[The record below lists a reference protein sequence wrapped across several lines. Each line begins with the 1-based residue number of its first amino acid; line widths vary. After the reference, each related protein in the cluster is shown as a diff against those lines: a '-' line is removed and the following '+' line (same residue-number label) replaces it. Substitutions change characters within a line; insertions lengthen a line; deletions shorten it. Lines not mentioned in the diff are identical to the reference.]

1 VEVELRHLRA
11 FVAVATSRSF
21 TRAAEQLFITQP
33 ALTRT
38 IRQLESMLGADLV
51 DRNTHPV
58 SLTPAGEEF
67 LPYAS
72 RILAHLEAGV
82 GVVRKQAG
90 VRLGFAWLLPD
101 PWAQHVVSGFE
112 EATGN
117 SVALIR
123 TDDPVAAI
131 EEGRVD
137 VALVR
142 GGIPDTRAVR
152 IVHLFDEPRVAVCS
166 VNSGLA
172 RLDALDWNDVSDWT
186 LVVNTVSGTTG
197 PWSWP
202 PGAGP
207 RRVVETSNFDEWV
220 ESVAA
225 DRGIGIVPDVATRRG
240 IHPAVRFIPLRNAPP
255 SPVSL
260 AFRPGVREPVLRR
273 FVQAALTAVELSQ
286 DRTAPDRPLPRTA
299 NGKVSQNGSLRCRQ
313 PRREGAQSSGCSTS
327 WARYSCSPSWLT
339 RPSWVSR

>member
-11 FVAVATSRSF
+11 FVAVAASRSF

-38 IRQLESMLGADLV
+38 IRQLESLLGAALI

-72 RILAHLEAGV
+72 RILSDLEIGV
-82 GVVRKQAG
+82 GVIRKHAN
-90 VRLGFAWLLPD
+90 VSLGFSWLLPD
-101 PWAQHVVSGFE
+101 PWAQHTVTQFESG
-112 EATGN
+112 TGN
-117 SVALIR
+117 SVSLIR
-123 TDDPVAAI
+123 CDDPLAAVD
-131 EEGRVD
+131 EGRVD

-142 GGIPDTRAVR
+142 GVGQGTRPVR
-152 IVHLFDEPRVAVCS
+152 IVHLFDETRVAVCS
-166 VNSGLA
+166 VHSSFA
-172 RLDALDWNDVSDWT
+172 AAEELDWNDAPEWT

-202 PGAGP
+202 AGAGP
-207 RRVVETSNFDEWV
+207 RRVVATANFDEWI

-225 DRGIGIVPDVATRRG
+225 DRGIGIVPDVARRRS
-240 IHPAVRFIPLRNAPP
+240 IHPAVRFIPLRNAPL

-260 AFRPGVREPVLRR
+260 AFRPGVREPLLRS
-273 FVQAALTAVELSQ
+273 FVQAARAAGNL
-286 DRTAPDRPLPRTA
+286 
-299 NGKVSQNGSLRCRQ
+299 QN
-313 PRREGAQSSGCSTS
+313 E
-327 WARYSCSPSWLT
+327 
-339 RPSWVSR
+339 

>member
-1 VEVELRHLRA
+1 MEVELRHLRA
-11 FVAVATSRSF
+11 FVAVATSHSF

-38 IRQLESMLGADLV
+38 IRQLESLLGAALV
-51 DRNTHPV
+51 DRNTHPI

-72 RILAHLEAGV
+72 RILAHLETGV
-82 GVVRKQAG
+82 GVIRKHASI
-90 VRLGFAWLLPD
+90 RLGFAWLLPH
-101 PWAQHVVSGFE
+101 PWAQYTVTQFE

-117 SVALIR
+117 AVTLIR
-123 TDDPVAAI
+123 TDDPLAAI
-131 EEGRVD
+131 DEGKVD
-137 VALVR
+137 VGLVR
-142 GGIPDTRAVR
+142 GSIPDTRPVR

-166 VNSGLA
+166 ANSGLA
-172 RLDALDWNDVSDWT
+172 RLDELDWNDVSDWT

-207 RRVVETSNFDEWV
+207 RRVVETANFDEWL

-225 DRGIGIVPDVATRRG
+225 DRGIGIVPDVAQRRS
-240 IHPAVRFIPLRNAPP
+240 IHPAVRFVPLRDAPP

-260 AFRPGVREPVLRR
+260 AFRPGYREPLLRR
-273 FVQAALTAVELSQ
+273 FVQAALTAVELTGQ
-286 DRTAPDRPLPRTA
+286 T
-299 NGKVSQNGSLRCRQ
+299 
-313 PRREGAQSSGCSTS
+313 
-327 WARYSCSPSWLT
+327 
-339 RPSWVSR
+339 

>member
-1 VEVELRHLRA
+1 MEVELRHLRA

-38 IRQLESMLGADLV
+38 IRQLESVLGTALI

-72 RILAHLEAGV
+72 RILAHLETGV
-82 GVVRKQAG
+82 GVIRKRAS
-90 VRLGFAWLLPD
+90 VRLGFAWLLPH
-101 PWAQHVVSGFE
+101 PWAQHAVSRFE
-112 EATGN
+112 EETGN
-117 SVALIR
+117 AVTLVRS
-123 TDDPVAAI
+123 DDPLAAI
-131 EEGRVD
+131 EAGKVD

-142 GGIPDTRAVR
+142 GTIPGSRPVR
-152 IVHLFDEPRVAVCS
+152 IVHLFDETRVAVCS
-166 VNSGLA
+166 ASSGLA
-172 RLDALDWNDVSDWT
+172 GRGELDWNDVPDWP

-202 PGAGP
+202 SGAGP
-207 RRVVETSNFDEWV
+207 RRVVETANFDEWI

-225 DRGIGIVPDVATRRG
+225 DRGIGIVPDVAMRRS
-240 IHPAVRFIPLRNAPP
+240 IHPAVSFVPLRNAPP

-260 AFRPGVREPVLRR
+260 AFRPGAREPLLRR
-273 FVQAALTAVELSQ
+273 FVQAGLAAAELGQGGADADGPLRRAVNPVPSTPRSV
-286 DRTAPDRPLPRTA
+286 RTAAGGAARPGVKSLSRSAARPAGPGTA
-299 NGKVSQNGSLRCRQ
+299 AHRAG
-313 PRREGAQSSGCSTS
+313 
-327 WARYSCSPSWLT
+327 
-339 RPSWVSR
+339 

>member
-1 VEVELRHLRA
+1 MEVELRHLRA

-38 IRQLESMLGADLV
+38 IRQLESLLGAVLI
-51 DRNTHPV
+51 DRGTHPV

-72 RILAHLEAGV
+72 RILRDLETGAGV
-82 GVVRKQAG
+82 IRKQASI
-90 VRLGFAWLLPD
+90 RLGFAWLLPD
-101 PWAQHVVSGFE
+101 PWAQHAVSQFE
-112 EATGN
+112 RVAGN
-117 SVALIR
+117 SVTLIR
-123 TDDPVAAI
+123 SDDPLAAI
-131 EEGRVD
+131 DEGQVD

-142 GGIPDTRAVR
+142 GAVPGTRPVR
-152 IVHLFDEPRVAVCS
+152 TVHLFDETRVAVCS
-166 VNSGLA
+166 VNSSLA
-172 RLDALDWNDVSDWT
+172 RLDELDWNDVAHWT

-202 PGAGP
+202 AGTGP
-207 RRVVETSNFDEWV
+207 RRVVATANFDEWL

-225 DRGIGIVPDVATRRG
+225 DRGIGIVPDVARRRS

-260 AFRPGVREPVLRR
+260 AFRPGAREPLLRR
-273 FVQAALTAVELSQ
+273 FVQAALTAVELSA
-286 DRTAPDRPLPRTA
+286 D
-299 NGKVSQNGSLRCRQ
+299 N
-313 PRREGAQSSGCSTS
+313 TS
-327 WARYSCSPSWLT
+327 EAH
-339 RPSWVSR
+339 

>member
-1 VEVELRHLRA
+1 MEVELRHLRA

-38 IRQLESMLGADLV
+38 IRQLESLLGAVLI
-51 DRNTHPV
+51 DRGTHPV

-72 RILAHLEAGV
+72 RILGDLETGAGAI
-82 GVVRKQAG
+82 RQHASI
-90 VRLGFAWLLPD
+90 RLGFAWLLPD
-101 PWAQHVVSGFE
+101 PWAQYAVSQFE
-112 EATGN
+112 SVAGN
-117 SVALIR
+117 SVTLIR
-123 TDDPVAAI
+123 SDDPLAAI
-131 EEGRVD
+131 DEGKVD

-142 GGIPDTRAVR
+142 GAIPGTRPVR
-152 IVHLFDEPRVAVCS
+152 TVHLFDETRVAVCS
-166 VNSGLA
+166 VNSSLA
-172 RLDALDWNDVSDWT
+172 RLDELDWDDVPHWT

-202 PGAGP
+202 AGTGP
-207 RRVVETSNFDEWV
+207 RRVVATANFDEWL

-225 DRGIGIVPDVATRRG
+225 DRGIGIVPDVARRRS

-260 AFRPGVREPVLRR
+260 AFRPGVREPLLRR
-273 FVQAALTAVELSQ
+273 FVQAALTAVELSA
-286 DRTAPDRPLPRTA
+286 DNT
-299 NGKVSQNGSLRCRQ
+299 
-313 PRREGAQSSGCSTS
+313 REQH
-327 WARYSCSPSWLT
+327 
-339 RPSWVSR
+339 

>member
-11 FVAVATSRSF
+11 FVAVAASRSF

-38 IRQLESMLGADLV
+38 IRQLESLLGTALI
-51 DRNTHPV
+51 DRATHPI

-72 RILAHLEAGV
+72 RVLSDLEAGV
-82 GVVRKQAG
+82 GTIRKHAS

-101 PWAQHVVSGFE
+101 PWAQHAVTQFE
-112 EATGN
+112 AATGN
-117 SVALIR
+117 SVTLVR
-123 TDDPVAAI
+123 SDDPLTAVD
-131 EEGRVD
+131 EGKVD

-142 GGIPDTRAVR
+142 GAIRDTRAVR
-152 IVHLFDEPRVAVCS
+152 TVHLFDETRVAVCS
-166 VNSGLA
+166 VNSSLA
-172 RLDALDWNDVSDWT
+172 SLVELDWKDVPDWT

-202 PGAGP
+202 TGAGP
-207 RRVVETSNFDEWV
+207 RRVVETGNFDEWL

-225 DRGIGIVPDVATRRG
+225 DRGIGIVPDVAQRRS
-240 IHPAVRFIPLRNAPP
+240 IHPAVRFVPLRNAPP

-260 AFRPGVREPVLRR
+260 AFRPGVREPLLRR
-273 FVQAALTAVELSQ
+273 FVQAALTAVELT
-286 DRTAPDRPLPRTA
+286 DPRP
-299 NGKVSQNGSLRCRQ
+299 
-313 PRREGAQSSGCSTS
+313 
-327 WARYSCSPSWLT
+327 
-339 RPSWVSR
+339 